1 MKIVSTHAGPK
12 PRRMPS
18 STLTLV
24 EIASQ
29 RVHSLGDRTRI
40 GRGTDVDIRLDDPM
54 VAMAH
59 AELVGHGDGT
69 VTVRDLGSRHGTFV
83 GDRRVEEARLR
94 DGDELLIGP
103 IALRLAVAAPAS
115 AGDELRRLRAVVE
128 LNRVIGVEH
137 DIEPLLERVI
147 STLLALV
154 HADRGAIVVYDPHT
168 RAPRWI
174 VTQNRLPGRPPLTI
188 SASVLSQV
196 MADAQPLLRT
206 DLGDDRTLDRSE
218 SLAIQDVRSL
228 MVVPLLYQATSAEW
242 LGVIHLDC
250 QGDGRRFQP
259 EDLELL
265 VAVASQAALAIK
277 NALLVAQVQTV
288 HAEQWHRLERVV
300 HDLPVGVVVLDE
312 HNRCVLA
319 NPWVTARAALL
330 GEVGPGAVVAHL
342 AGVPT
347 LRLLGPDGPR
357 TITAGTP
364 PRSLAITT
372 ANGGD
377 GSETV
382 VVIADV
388 TQQREHEARAA
399 HQDRLSLLGQLA
411 GGVAHDFNNLLVVI
425 LNYAGFLDADLPD
438 PAMKDDVQQ
447 ILHAA
452 TRAADLTRQ
461 LLAFS
466 RRDTANPTVV
476 EVGPVI
482 ARFERMLGRNLGAHI
497 EFETAIASGLPPVLI
512 DPGQLEQVLL
522 NLVINARDAMPTGG
536 RVALTVSLAASG
548 PDPDRVDQP
557 HVLFEVA
564 DTGAGIPADVLPRV
578 FEPYFTTKEQGKG
591 TGLGLAMV
599 HGIVQQAGGEI
610 TVESP
615 PGQGATFRVYL
626 PATKAHTPQERPVR
640 PFAPTTAATVLV
652 VDDDD
657 RVRLLTERIL
667 VRAGYR
673 VLSATSGPQALALA
687 RDHAGEIDLLLSDMV
702 MPGMSGSELA
712 EAIVVER
719 PHIKVLFMSGYD
731 RGQTGPGQRLITKP
745 FNREGLI
752 AAVVAAL
759 TGAPGRAGRIARLTP
774 Y

>member
-1 MKIVSTHAGPK
+1 MSSSTS
-12 PRRMPS
+12 S
-18 STLTLV
+18 STLSLIEV
-24 EIASQ
+24 ASQ
-29 RVHSLGDRTRI
+29 RVHPLGDRVRI
-40 GRGTDVDIRLDDPM
+40 GRGTDADIRLDDPM
-54 VAMAH
+54 VALAH
-59 AELVGHGDGT
+59 AELIGHGDGS

-83 GDRRVEEARLR
+83 GNRRIDEARLR

-103 IALRLAVAAPAS
+103 IALRLAAAPPAA

-128 LNRVIGVEH
+128 LSRVIGVEH

-147 STLLALV
+147 TTLLTLV
-154 HADRGAIVVYDPHT
+154 HADRGAIVVYDPQT
-168 RAPRWI
+168 RAPRWM
-174 VTQNRLPGRPPLTI
+174 VTDNRVPGRPPLTI
-188 SASVLSQV
+188 STSVLSQV
-196 MADAQPLLRT
+196 LADAQPFLRT
-206 DLGDDRTLDRSE
+206 ELADDGALERSE
-218 SLAIQDVRSL
+218 SLVAQDVRSL
-228 MVVPLLYQATSAEW
+228 MVVPLLYQATTAEW

-312 HNRCVLA
+312 HHRCVLA
-319 NPWVTARAALL
+319 NPWVTARAAIL
-330 GEVGPGAVVAHL
+330 GEVRAGRVVAHL
-342 AGVPT
+342 AGVATP
-347 LRLLGPDGPR
+347 RLIGPDGPR
-357 TITAGTP
+357 TLTAGTP

-372 ANGGD
+372 ANAGD
-377 GSETV
+377 GTETV

-425 LNYAGFLDADLPD
+425 LNYAGFLEADLPD

-447 ILHAA
+447 IVHAA
-452 TRAADLTRQ
+452 NRAADLTRQ

-466 RRDTANPTVV
+466 RRDAARPTVV
-476 EVGPVI
+476 AVGPLI
-482 ARFERMLGRNLGAHI
+482 AQFERMLGRNLGEHV
-497 EFETAIASGLPPVLI
+497 EFETAIADGLPPVLI
-512 DPGQLEQVLL
+512 DPGQLEQVMM
-522 NLVINARDAMPTGG
+522 NLVVNARDAMPTGG
-536 RVALTVSLAASG
+536 RVALTVSLAANGPG
-548 PDPDRVDQP
+548 PDRAGQP
-557 HVLFEVA
+557 HVVFEVA

-578 FEPYFTTKEQGKG
+578 FEPYFTTKDQGKG

-610 TVESP
+610 TVESS
-615 PGQGATFRVYL
+615 PGQGAIFRVYL
-626 PATKAHTPQERPVR
+626 PATT
-640 PFAPTTAATVLV
+640 APTLELLAARPAAHAAAATVLV

-667 VRAGYR
+667 VRAGYH
-673 VLSATSGPQALALA
+673 VLSATSGPLALALA
-687 RDHAGEIDLLLSDMV
+687 REHTGEIDLLLSDMV
-702 MPGMSGSELA
+702 MPGMSGRELA
-712 EAIVVER
+712 QAMVIAR

-745 FNREGLI
+745 FNRDGLI
-752 AAVVAAL
+752 AAVVDAL
-759 TGAPGRAGRIARLTP
+759 TSAPGRSGRISRLTP